1 MKVAVIHGQ
10 VHHGSTYHLT
20 QLLLE
25 KLHCE
30 KEDITEY
37 TVNGMGQCVGCFQ
50 CIMKDEHL
58 CPHRTQTEPIIQAIE
73 AADVIVMESPNYVMG
88 MSGQLKSFCDHMAYR
103 WMSHRPNGEMRQK
116 IGVAIS
122 TTAGN
127 GAKSVTKEMAT
138 QFTWWA
144 VGKVYQLPFVAAAS
158 CWNEVS
164 AERKAKAEKQTD
176 RIANAVN
183 TKFGHVKPGYKSRFL
198 FWMMGKMQEGMSYNP
213 VDVAWWEKHGWIKP
227 SVKASA
233 AKDDR

>member
-10 VHHGSTYHLT
+10 AHHGSTYHLT
-20 QLLLE
+20 QLLLS
-25 KLHCE
+25 KLNCN
-30 KEDITEY
+30 KEDITEF

-58 CPHRTQTEPIIQAIE
+58 CPHRAQTEPIIQAIE

-103 WMSHRPNGEMRQK
+103 WMSHRPNGDMKQK

-122 TTAGN
+122 TTAGS

-144 VGKVYQLPFVAAAS
+144 VGKSYQLPFVAAVS
-158 CWNEVS
+158 SWNEVDGK
-164 AERKAKAEKQTD
+164 RRAKADKETT
-176 RIANAVN
+176 RIANAIH
-183 TKFGHVKPGYKSRFL
+183 KKLGHVKPNLKSKFL
-198 FWMMGKMQEGMSYNP
+198 FMMMGKMQEGMGYNP
-213 VDVAWWEKHGWIKP
+213 VDIAWWSEHGWIK
-227 SVKASA
+227 SGK
-233 AKDDR
+233 KEN